1 MMLPVSFPNMWGL
14 EHLASC
20 MVVTLLNQRRGVAG
34 LLVCSSLAQF
44 GCVAKLPFG
53 LEAIEK

>member
-1 MMLPVSFPNMWGL
+1 MLPVPLPNMWGL
-14 EHLASC
+14 EDLASC
-20 MVVTLLNQRRGVAG
+20 MVVTLLNQRGVSG
-34 LLVCSSLAQF
+34 LLVYSSLAQF